1 MNSLGAWTRSA
12 AMRAALFTVCWLA
25 IIELDP
31 SIVPFGLAAV
41 PVATAV
47 SLLMTGGPGSRAPRP
62 RQVVAGIALAVWV
75 LWRSVVGGVDV
86 ARRALT
92 IPRPDIAPYWTEYRV
107 SLESTAARVAFALI
121 ANLAPGTLTASL
133 EGDRLDVHVISP
145 DIGVEDSLASLERR
159 LAEVTRR

>member
-1 MNSLGAWTRSA
+1 MNRIGAWTRSA
-12 AMRAALFTVCWLA
+12 AIRAALFTVCWLA

-31 SIVPFGLAAV
+31 SIVPYGLAAV

-47 SLLMTGGPGSRAPRP
+47 SLLATGGPGAHAPRL
-62 RQVVAGIALAVWV
+62 RQILAGAGLAAWV

-92 IPRPDIAPYWTEYRV
+92 VPRPDIAPYWTEYRV
-107 SLESTAARVAFALI
+107 SLESTTARVAFALI

-145 DIGVEDSLASLERR
+145 DVGVEESLASLERR